1 VRFYSKLIPR
11 LAKEIIQ
18 DLTRKEHIEVEA
30 ESVEEAREDLIAIMR
45 EYQIQVDGISAEA
58 KTILIRRNWPRSKMS
73 ETMRM
78 ISGQR
83 KLPLGDD
90 GVDYVINQMLEFML
104 ISNNV
109 EEVYA
114 GDHVMRK
121 CIITIF
127 RKYMKMDE
135 EVDKEARAR
144 LRHIE
149 EGTSDW
155 EIQYPRT
162 VEQIRRIKG
171 LI

>member
-1 VRFYSKLIPR
+1 MRFYPKLIPK
-11 LAKEIIQ
+11 LAKEIVQ
-18 DLTRKEHIEVEA
+18 DLVKKGHIEVEA
-30 ESVEEAREDLIAIMR
+30 ELVEEAREDLVAIMR
-45 EYQIQVDGISAEA
+45 EYQAQVDGITAEA
-58 KTILIRRNWPRSKMS
+58 KTILIRRDWPRSKMS
-73 ETMRM
+73 EAKRM
-78 ISGQR
+78 IAAQR
-83 KLPLGDD
+83 KLPFGDD
-90 GVDYVINQMLEFML
+90 GLDYVINQMLEFML

-114 GDHVMRK
+114 GDHLMRK

-127 RKYMKMDE
+127 RKYTKMDE